1 VQRHVTSLAL
11 LSALLCAGAASALAP
26 ARLSLTSVS
35 RAIAVRVDPVVVNAS
50 SYRVV
55 VINRSTRSLI
65 AIQYE
70 AFRGANRATK
80 GRRKAERN
88 EPIAPAG
95 REYAFEI
102 QPGTSVDRVAIT
114 ALLWDDGTIEGDG
127 ALAADERMVDIG
139 KSVQLRR
146 VLKLLQGFGD
156 RRDEGAARVFRDQ
169 VAALPMTADV
179 PVDAAA
185 QTGMQQVK
193 DALLKDLDQFEHA
206 PPGRPRVSFA
216 TWIAD
221 TTAAYE
227 DWLARIAAR

>member
-1 VQRHVTSLAL
+1 MPSLFL
-11 LSALLCAGAASALAP
+11 LAVSLGAATSSESAP
-26 ARLSLTSVS
+26 ARLNVTSVS

-55 VINRSTRSLI
+55 VVNRSTRSLI

-102 QPGTSVDRVAIT
+102 QPGASVDRVAIT

-127 ALAADERMVDIG
+127 ALAADERMFDIG

-146 VLKLLQGFGD
+146 VLKLLQGFSD
-156 RRDEGAARVFRDQ
+156 RPDESSNRMFRAQ

-179 PVDAAA
+179 PVEASALA
-185 QTGMQQVK
+185 GMQQVR
-193 DALLKDLDQFEHA
+193 DALLRDLDQFEHA
-206 PPGRPRVSFA
+206 PAGKPSVSFA

>member
-1 VQRHVTSLAL
+1 VRGFVPSLVL
-11 LSALLCAGAASALAP
+11 LTVSLCAAASESAP
-26 ARLSLTSVS
+26 ARLSVTSVS
-35 RAIAVRVDPVVVNAS
+35 KGIVVRVQPPAVNAS

-55 VINRSTRSLI
+55 VLNRSTRSLL

-70 AFRGANRATK
+70 AFRGVNRATK
-80 GRRKAERN
+80 GRRSAERN

-95 REYAFEI
+95 REYAFDI
-102 QPGTSVDRVAIT
+102 QPGAPVDRVAIT
-114 ALLWDDGTIEGDG
+114 GLLWEDGTIEGDA
-127 ALAADERMVDIG
+127 ALAADERMFDIG

-146 VLKLLQGFGD
+146 VIKLLQAFSD
-156 RRDEGAARVFRDQ
+156 PRAEDAIRKFREQ

-179 PVDAAA
+179 PVEESAR
-185 QTGMQQVK
+185 TGMQQVK
-193 DALLKDLDQFEHA
+193 DAMLKDLDQFEHA
-206 PPGRPRVSFA
+206 PPGRPRVSFP

>member
-1 VQRHVTSLAL
+1 VPRYLTTLAL
-11 LSALLCAGAASALAP
+11 CSAWLLTATGSESAP
-26 ARLSLTSVS
+26 ARVNVTSVS
-35 RAIAVRVDPVVVNAS
+35 RSIAVRVEPVVVNAA

-55 VINRSTRSLI
+55 VVNRSTRSLL

-70 AFRGANRATK
+70 ALRGSARATK

-88 EPIAPAG
+88 EPIAAGG

-102 QPGTSVDRVAIT
+102 QPGAPVDRLAIT

-127 ALAADERMVDIG
+127 ALAADERLFDIG

-146 VLKLLQGFGD
+146 VLKLLHTFAD
-156 RRDEGAARVFRDQ
+156 RQDDGAVRAFRDQ
-169 VAALPMTADV
+169 VAALPLTADV
-179 PVDAAA
+179 PVVDGAV
-185 QTGMQQVK
+185 TGMQQVK
-193 DALLKDLDQFEHA
+193 DALLKDLDQFERA
-206 PPGRPRVSFA
+206 PAARPRVSFG

>member
-1 VQRHVTSLAL
+1 MTWLAL
-11 LSALLCAGAASALAP
+11 LSALLTASGVSESAP
-26 ARLSLTSVS
+26 ARLSVTSVS
-35 RAIAVRVDPVVVNAS
+35 RAIGVRVDPVVVNAP
-50 SYRVV
+50 SYRIVV
-55 VINRSTRSLI
+55 VNRSARSLI

-70 AFRGANRATK
+70 AFRGASRATK

-88 EPIAPAG
+88 EPIASAG

-102 QPGTSVDRVAIT
+102 QAGASVDRVAIT

-127 ALAADERMVDIG
+127 ALAADERMFDIG

-146 VLKLLQGFGD
+146 VLKLLQGFID
-156 RRDEGAARVFRDQ
+156 RRDEGAVRAFRDQ
-169 VAALPMTADV
+169 VAALPLTADV
-179 PVDAAA
+179 PVLDAAV
-185 QTGMQQVK
+185 TGMQQVK

-206 PPGRPRVSFA
+206 PAGRAKVSFA

-221 TTAAYE
+221 TTTAYE

>member
-1 VQRHVTSLAL
+1 MRVEPVTAR
-11 LSALLCAGAASALAP
+11 AG
-26 ARLSLTSVS
+26 V
-35 RAIAVRVDPVVVNAS
+35 
-50 SYRVV
+50 YRVV
-55 VINRSTRSLI
+55 LVNRSMRSLI

-70 AFRGANRATK
+70 AFRGASRATK

-95 REYAFEI
+95 REYRFEI
-102 QPGTSVDRVAIT
+102 QPGASVDRVAIT
-114 ALLWDDGTIEGDG
+114 AALWDDGTIEGDG

-146 VLKLLQGFGD
+146 VVKLLHSFSERED
-156 RRDEGAARVFRDQ
+156 DEGIRALRDQ
-169 VAALPMTADV
+169 VAALPLTADM
-179 PVDAAA
+179 PVLEAAV
-185 QTGMQQVK
+185 TGMQQVR
-193 DALLKDLDQFEHA
+193 DALLKDLDQFEQA
-206 PPGRPRVSFA
+206 PAGRPRVSFA

>member
-1 VQRHVTSLAL
+1 VRGFVLSLVL
-11 LSALLCAGAASALAP
+11 LTASVWVAAVSESAP
-26 ARLSLTSVS
+26 ARLSVTSVS
-35 RAIAVRVDPVVVNAS
+35 KSVVVRVEPFAANAS

-55 VINRSTRSLI
+55 VVNRSTRSLL

-70 AFRGANRATK
+70 AFRGVNRATK

-102 QPGTSVDRVAIT
+102 QPGAPVDRVAIT
-114 ALLWDDGTIEGDG
+114 GLLWDDGTIEGDG
-127 ALAADERMVDIG
+127 ALAADERMFDIG

-146 VLKLLQGFGD
+146 AIKLLQYFSD
-156 RRDEGAARVFRDQ
+156 PQAEGAVRAFRDQ

-193 DALLKDLDQFEHA
+193 DALLKDLDQFEHGSA
-206 PPGRPRVSFA
+206 SRPRVSFG
-216 TWIAD
+216 TWITD
-221 TTAAYE
+221 TTTAYE

>member
-1 VQRHVTSLAL
+1 VRGFRPWLVL
-11 LSALLCAGAASALAP
+11 LTLLLGAAVASESAP
-26 ARLSLTSVS
+26 ARLSVTSVS
-35 RAIAVRVDPVVVNAS
+35 KGIAVRVDPLVVNAS

-55 VINRSTRSLI
+55 VVNRTTRSLL

-70 AFRGANRATK
+70 AFRGVNRATK
-80 GRRKAERN
+80 GRRKADRN

-95 REYAFEI
+95 REYAFDI
-102 QPGTSVDRVAIT
+102 RPGAPVDRVAIT
-114 ALLWDDGTIEGDG
+114 GLLWDDGTIDGDG

-146 VLKLLQGFGD
+146 AIKLLQTISD
-156 RRDEGAARVFRDQ
+156 PQAEGAIRAFREQ
-169 VAALPMTADV
+169 VTALPMTADV

-193 DALLKDLDQFEHA
+193 DALLKDLDQFEQGSSA
-206 PPGRPRVSFA
+206 RPRVSFA